1 MIRITCLLAVLAVM
15 TGTVLSQSVASS
27 PGVMQ
32 GGPQYAPPANIYVV
46 NGFYGT
52 GVYVVPSGGLLP
64 PPGTAGVSL
73 AGQAG
78 ISMNT
83 PIDTGLQSTLGPR
96 PVVYGLPLT
105 PSYAQVAPE
114 MPGRLINDLA
124 PSYPGDGG
132 ASAAPPASLGELAA
146 LNKARHPHSTR
157 TFTNADAERFLGN
170 SITIRGTQVNVN
182 PAPVAPVRP
191 EGAPTTQPPP
201 PPPRRP
207 R

>member
-15 TGTVLSQSVASS
+15 TGTVLSQPGASR

-83 PIDTGLQSTLGPR
+83 PIDTGVQSTLGPR
-96 PVVYGLPLT
+96 PVIYGLPVT
-105 PSYAQVAPE
+105 PTYAQVAPE
-114 MPGRLINDLA
+114 MSGRLINDLA
-124 PSYPGDGG
+124 PSYPGEGG

-146 LNKARHPHSTR
+146 TYKGRRTRSTR
-157 TFTNADAERFLGN
+157 IFTNADAERFLGN
-170 SITIRGTQVNVN
+170 SITIRGTSVTVN
-182 PAPVAPVRP
+182 PAPAAPVKP
-191 EGAPTTQPPP
+191 EGAPPTHRPP

>member
-1 MIRITCLLAVLAVM
+1 MIRITFLLAVLAVM
-15 TGTVLSQSVASS
+15 TATLQSQVASS

-32 GGPQYAPPANIYVV
+32 GGPYAPPANIYVV

-52 GVYVVPSGGLLP
+52 GVYVMPSGGLLP

-96 PVVYGLPLT
+96 PVVYGLPIT
-105 PSYAQVAPE
+105 PSYAQVATE
-114 MPGRLINDLA
+114 VPGRLINDLA
-124 PSYPGDGG
+124 PSYAGDGG
-132 ASAAPPASLGELAA
+132 VSAAPPQSLGELAA
-146 LNKARHPHSTR
+146 VNKARHPHSTR

-170 SITIRGTQVNVN
+170 SIKIRGTQVNVN